1 MHQMMDY
8 QVNLNIQW
16 GPLCAWLIVHLYIQW
31 LYFIIQVVGIF
42 EAFLSTEVGG
52 AHQVTEKGVLQ
63 LLLDVKFVIDVLSGG
78 DSNLVGEL
86 SSNPKAKSSLRRKQ
100 GQSLTISAIRERS
113 NQLLNRLSQRLDP
126 IDWLT

>member
-1 MHQMMDY
+1 M
-8 QVNLNIQW
+8 
-16 GPLCAWLIVHLYIQW
+16 
-31 LYFIIQVVGIF
+31 VGIF
-42 EAFLSTEVGG
+42 EGFLSTEVGD

-78 DSNLVGEL
+78 DSNSVGEL
-86 SSNPKAKSSLRRKQ
+86 SSNPKAKPSLRRKQ

>member
-1 MHQMMDY
+1 MGD
-8 QVNLNIQW
+8 
-16 GPLCAWLIVHLYIQW
+16 
-31 LYFIIQVVGIF
+31 
-42 EAFLSTEVGG
+42 

-86 SSNPKAKSSLRRKQ
+86 PSNPKAKSSLRRKQ
-100 GQSLTISAIRERS
+100 DQSLTISVIRERS